1 MNSLRS
7 HHIFYTIKTFLNQ
20 KMLACCILQLWTT
33 FVIAQSTTN
42 RSPDNSAFV
51 RWAQSHARPLQ
62 ASENAIN
69 DNDLL
74 PVKEMIGNARVVAL
88 GEPAHGYREPLA
100 FRNRLFKF
108 LVQRC
113 GFTTIA
119 IEGDLAQS
127 GLAADYIAG
136 GPGTARAAAAALS
149 IGEPAAE
156 NIELLNWMR
165 QYNADSAHSIKLR
178 FYGMDIQMIGFPGD
192 TTPNHTA
199 LDQVLTYLYQV
210 DTLSAR
216 QANAELVPYIAQM
229 SVVKYPLLSSK
240 EQHSLAAMLENMLAL
255 LERQRIDF
263 ISRSS
268 KEAYEW
274 AHRNAIAAL
283 QRDRM
288 MRVMPPDQPGTIPPE
303 AWKAM
308 NARDAATAN
317 NINWIL
323 NSAASG
329 GKVLV
334 FAHNAHVKNAPTTGG
349 VWDAFAQPPTSAGQY
364 LKSMLGSNYFII
376 GSSIAPDTNTLPVN
390 SLDKALLQ
398 VNQPKYILDL
408 RAAFSYPQ
416 VAYWLS
422 LTRPMQANKVSFFML
437 PVGTAF
443 DALLFLDKDD
453 GR

>member
-20 KMLACCILQLWTT
+20 KTLVCCILQLWTS

-42 RSPDNSAFV
+42 HVPDNSAFV
-51 RWAQSHARPLQ
+51 RWAQSHACPLQ
-62 ASENAIN
+62 ASKSTVN

-74 PVKEMIGNARVVAL
+74 PIKKMIGKARVVAL

-108 LVQRC
+108 LVRHC
-113 GFTTIA
+113 GFTTVA
-119 IEGDLAQS
+119 VEG
-127 GLAADYIAG
+127 GLAESQLAAEYIAG
-136 GPGTARAAAAALS
+136 VGGTAQTAAAALG
-149 IGEPAAE
+149 IGDPSPE
-156 NIELLNWMR
+156 NIELLKWMR
-165 QYNADSAHSIKLR
+165 QYNTDTNNKQKLR
-178 FYGMDIQMIGFPGD
+178 FYGMDIQIVGFPGD
-192 TTPNHTA
+192 TLPNHAA
-199 LDQVLTYLYQV
+199 LSLVLAYLHQV
-210 DTLSAR
+210 DTLSAL
-216 QANAELVPYIAQM
+216 QANAELAPYIAKM
-229 SVVKYPLLSSK
+229 SVVKYPLLSLK
-240 EQHSLAAMLENMLAL
+240 EQHSLAAILENMLAL
-255 LERQRIDF
+255 LERQRIDY

-288 MRVMPPDQPGTIPPE
+288 MRVMPPDQPGSIPPE

-308 NARDAATAN
+308 NARDAAMAD

-364 LKSMLGSNYFII
+364 LKSILGSNYFVI
-376 GSSIAPDTNTLPVN
+376 GSSIAPELTTLPVN

-398 VNQPKYILDL
+398 VDRPRYILDL
-408 RAAFSYPQ
+408 RAASPFPE
-416 VAYWLS
+416 VAQWLS

-437 PVGTAF
+437 PVGTAY

>member
-1 MNSLRS
+1 MNYVPGR
-7 HHIFYTIKTFLNQ
+7 HAIKAISNQ
-20 KMLACCILQLWTT
+20 KVILCCILLLCTSLAT
-33 FVIAQSTTN
+33 AQSVAN
-42 RSPDNSAFV
+42 NLSDNSAFV
-51 RWAQSHARPLQ
+51 NWAKTHAQPLQ
-62 ASENAIN
+62 ASNKAIN
-69 DNDLL
+69 DKDLYA
-74 PVKEMIGNARVVAL
+74 VKEMIGEARVVAL
-88 GEPAHGYREPLA
+88 GEPAHGHREPLA

-108 LVQRC
+108 LVQDC

-127 GLAADYIAG
+127 RLAADYIAG
-136 GPGTARAAAAALS
+136 GIGTARAAAAALS

-165 QYNADSAHSIKLR
+165 QYNADTTHTIKLR

-192 TTPNHTA
+192 TTPNHAA
-199 LDQVLTYLYQV
+199 LDLVLSYLHQV
-210 DTLSAR
+210 DERSAR
-216 QANAELVPYIAQM
+216 RANVELAFYLTQM
-229 SVVKYPLLSSK
+229 SVARYPALSLK
-240 EQHSLAAMLENMLAL
+240 EQNALTAILENILAL

-263 ISRSS
+263 ISRRS
-268 KEAYEW
+268 KDAYEW

-308 NARDAATAN
+308 NARDAEMAN

-364 LKSMLGSNYFII
+364 LKSILGSNYFVI
-376 GSSIAPDTNTLPVN
+376 GSSIAPELATLPVN

-398 VNQPKYILDL
+398 VNLPRYILDL
-408 RAAFSYPQ
+408 RAASRFPEVVQ
-416 VAYWLS
+416 WLS

-437 PVGTAF
+437 PVSTAF
-443 DALLFLDKDD
+443 DALLFLDKDN
-453 GR
+453 GM

>member
-1 MNSLRS
+1 MHAIRRHRLG
-7 HHIFYTIKTFLNQ
+7 YTIEVIQ
-20 KMLACCILQLWTT
+20 CCLLLLWTS
-33 FVIAQSTTN
+33 FAIGQSTAGELA
-42 RSPDNSAFV
+42 DNSAFV
-51 RWAQSHARPLQ
+51 HWAQNHAMPLQ
-62 ASENAIN
+62 ATHNTI
-69 DNDLL
+69 DDKYLY
-74 PVKEMIGNARVVAL
+74 PVKKMIGDARVVAL
-88 GEPAHGYREPLA
+88 GEPAHGFREPLA

-108 LVQRC
+108 LVTHC
-113 GFTTIA
+113 GFTAIA

-127 GLAADYIAG
+127 RLAADYIAG
-136 GPGTARAAAAALS
+136 GAGTARAAAAALS

-165 QYNADSAHSIKLR
+165 QYNADGTHPIKLR

-199 LDQVLTYLYQV
+199 LDQVLVYLQQV
-210 DTLSAR
+210 DESTAYNLKSNLAF
-216 QANAELVPYIAQM
+216 YMTQM
-229 SVVKYPLLSSK
+229 SVVKYPRLPLK
-240 EQHSLAAMLENMLAL
+240 EQATLTAILENIVAL

-263 ISRSS
+263 IARSS
-268 KEAYEW
+268 KEDYER

-308 NARDAATAN
+308 NARDAAMAN

-364 LKSMLGSNYFII
+364 LKSILGSNYFVI
-376 GSSIAPDTNTLPVN
+376 GSSIAPELATLPVN

-398 VNQPKYILDL
+398 VNLPRYILDL
-408 RAAFSYPQ
+408 RAASRFPEVVQ
-416 VAYWLS
+416 WLS

-437 PVGTAF
+437 PVSTAF

>member
-1 MNSLRS
+1 MNFVSCHPVTAMNALIIRKA
-7 HHIFYTIKTFLNQ
+7 IICC
-20 KMLACCILQLWTT
+20 MLLYCTSWT
-33 FVIAQSTTN
+33 IAQSIPN
-42 RSPDNSAFV
+42 LPSDNSAFV
-51 RWAQSHARPLQ
+51 HWAQTHAWSLQ
-62 ASENAIN
+62 ASNKAI
-69 DNDLL
+69 DDKDLY
-74 PVKEMIGNARVVAL
+74 PVEEMIGEARVVAL
-88 GEPAHGYREPLA
+88 GEPAHGYHEPLA

-136 GPGTARAAAAALS
+136 GPGTAQSAAAALS

-165 QYNADSAHSIKLR
+165 QYNADSTHSIKLR

-199 LDQVLTYLYQV
+199 LDQVLAYLQQV
-210 DTLSAR
+210 DTISAHNIKSNLAFYLPR
-216 QANAELVPYIAQM
+216 M
-229 SVVKYPLLSSK
+229 SVARYSLYSLH
-240 EQHSLAAMLENMLAL
+240 EQTNLTAMLENIVAL
-255 LERQRIDF
+255 LEQQQIDF

-288 MRVMPPDQPGTIPPE
+288 MRVMPPDQPGTIPSE

-308 NARDAATAN
+308 NARDAAMAD

-323 NSAASG
+323 NSAANG

-364 LKSMLGSNYFII
+364 LKSILGSNYFVI
-376 GSSIAPDTNTLPVN
+376 GSSIAPELTTLPVN

-398 VNQPKYILDL
+398 VNRPRYILDL
-408 RAAFSYPQ
+408 RAASRFPE
-416 VAYWLS
+416 VAQWLL

-437 PVGTAF
+437 PVGTSY

-453 GR
+453 GD